1 MDGYAYFDHDADIG
15 IIGKGET
22 LEAAFESAAK
32 AMFAIMA
39 EELPE
44 PLEIELSFEFEEE
57 NREFALIHWLNYL
70 LAHAQSRS
78 IVLGRFQLRRKGT
91 LWQAKAWGSPWKKE
105 IVHGVEVKGA
115 TLTMLSVE
123 EKAGLW
129 EARCIVDV

>member
-1 MDGYAYFDHDADIG
+1 MEEYAYFDHDADIG
-15 IIGKGET
+15 IIGKGPT

-39 EELPE
+39 EKVPE
-44 PLEIELSFEFEEE
+44 PLEIEISFVFEEE
-57 NREFALIHWLNYL
+57 DSEFALIHWLNYL

-78 IVLGRFQLRRKGT
+78 IILGRFELRREGV
-91 LWQAKAWGSPWKKE
+91 LWSAKAWGAPWKKE
-105 IVHGVEVKGA
+105 IIRGVEVKGA

-129 EARCIVDV
+129 QARCIVDV